1 MFYLCMALCL
11 SRPASRAPPA
21 SRNAVTAGAR
31 AAFWQVVEQDPG
43 GGVLLSN
50 HKSCLLCLQPRGG
63 EKTERGRSRHKS
75 SVTLPLHLSHSVLV
89 GFFFLW
95 VFIYLF
101 IYYFLNHG
109 LSSNLEQSVCKTCC
123 VLGLGFG
130 LALTLTLAALIIA
143 HSTWK
148 ITQ

>member
-1 MFYLCMALCL
+1 MKSGVRGPISDLWRGGQCVFYLCMALCL

-89 GFFFLW
+89 FFFP
-95 VFIYLF
+95 VGFYLSF
-101 IYYFLNHG
+101 YILF
-109 LSSNLEQSVCKTCC
+109 SKPWSQ
-123 VLGLGFG
+123 
-130 LALTLTLAALIIA
+130 
-143 HSTWK
+143 
-148 ITQ
+148 QQP